1 MRRENSTLS
10 LADISSPA
18 LGVLV
23 RYWQSL
29 EPAPVIPH
37 RQHFNPVDVPQCLRH
52 IVLMDVLET
61 KPRYYIRLA
70 GSAVNPVY
78 QKSIAGC
85 YLEDIVRE
93 EDIVD
98 VLSDYEHAV
107 ANQVP
112 VFRVNASRLM
122 NGTLRPYERAILPMT
137 SNGTTADKLLVGINF
152 FNVAPHLVDRPVSKL

>member
-1 MRRENSTLS
+1 MRRENSRSS
-10 LADISSPA
+10 LTDISSPA
-18 LGVLV
+18 LVELA

-29 EPAPVIPH
+29 DPAPAIPH
-37 RQHFNPVDVPQCLRH
+37 RQYFNPVDVPQCLRH
-52 IVLMDVLET
+52 IVLMDVHET

-93 EDIVD
+93 EDLAD
-98 VLSDYEHAV
+98 VLSDYDHAV

-112 VFRVNASRLM
+112 VFRLNSSRFI
-122 NGTLRPYERAILPMT
+122 NGKMRAYERVILPMT
-137 SNGTTADKLLVGINF
+137 SNGITADKLLVGINF
-152 FNVAPHLVDRPVSKL
+152 FNVAPHLMDRPTFKL